1 MADYEL
7 MDEPSQSQSWWRI
20 AALMAL
26 YMLTTILVFLLWSSA
41 YDNIYYPPDVQ
52 AVPDFWYRRANLYAN
67 SVHESTLSHDF
78 RLVKN
83 QSVRV
88 KLQNPAYA
96 ADSGLNGL
104 SQQQKVKPSAPQ
116 LVKNAP
122 PTMSTAPEV
131 RLVCYYSV
139 PDPENEFDDLRLAN
153 VNAELCTHINVG
165 MVSVSASNGQ
175 LIITE
180 NLHRILK
187 EDVLVLRT
195 INPAL
200 KLLLWIGGGANSD
213 GFPAMVKNHTTRKMF
228 LHSVKQTLAIY
239 KLDGIDLDWEF
250 PSAYNK
256 ERQHFSQLIYEIR
269 QEYRR
274 EHRDY
279 LLTVAAAAPEGIAVF
294 AYDVQMLNQYVDYVS
309 LMTYDYHFYSHGT
322 PFTGLNAPLYAR
334 PNERSLL
341 GTLNINYS
349 VNWWLTNGLDR
360 KKLVVGLPTYGHSFT
375 LVSSLNNGVGAPAED
390 IGHCGS
396 MGFTSYSELCWF
408 NTHNLVVHETYDQ
421 STCSPYLSSGTE
433 WISYEN
439 ETSIACKALY
449 VKAHQLGGAMIFSL
463 NTDDV
468 KGYCPRAYKTKF
480 PLVETVK
487 SILFSKS

>member
-7 MDEPSQSQSWWRI
+7 MTEPSQSQSWWRI
-20 AALMAL
+20 GALMAL
-26 YMLTTILVFLLWSSA
+26 YMFTTIFVFLLWNSA

-52 AVPDFWYRRANLYAN
+52 TVPEFWYRRANLYAN

-78 RLVKN
+78 RLTKN
-83 QSVRV
+83 QTARI
-88 KLQNPAYA
+88 KLQHNAYPQ
-96 ADSGLNGL
+96 DGVLNYG
-104 SQQQKVKPSAPQ
+104 QQQQTQQKMKPSAPQ

-122 PTMSTAPEV
+122 PTMSTAPEM
-131 RLVCYYSV
+131 RLVCYYTV
-139 PDPENEFDDLRLAN
+139 PEENNEFDDLRLAN

-165 MVSVSASNGQ
+165 MVSVNNGQ
-175 LIITE
+175 LIITDKMR
-180 NLHRILK
+180 RILSQ
-187 EDVLVLRT
+187 DVTVLRT

-200 KLLLWIGGGANSD
+200 KMLLWVGGGANSD
-213 GFPAMVKNHTTRKMF
+213 GFPAMVKNHTTRKIF
-228 LHSVKQTLAIY
+228 VHSLKQTLAMY
-239 KLDGIDLDWEF
+239 KLDGIDVDWEF

-274 EHRDY
+274 ERRDY
-279 LLTVAAAAPEGIAVF
+279 MLTVAAAAPEGIALF
-294 AYDVQMLNQYVDYVS
+294 AYDVQMLNEYVDYVS
-309 LMTYDYHFYSHGT
+309 LMTYDYHFYSHG
-322 PFTGLNAPLYAR
+322 LNAPLYAR
-334 PNERSLL
+334 PNERSIL

-349 VNWWLTNGLDR
+349 VNWWLANGLDR

-375 LVSSLNNGVGAPAED
+375 LVSALNNGINAPAE
-390 IGHCGS
+390 GVGRCGNL
-396 MGFTSYSELCWF
+396 GFTSYSELCWF
-408 NTHNLVVHETYDQ
+408 NTHNIVVHQTYDQ

-463 NTDDV
+463 NTDDT
-468 KGYCPRAYKTKF
+468 KGYCPRAYKARF
-480 PLVETVK
+480 PLVETVR
-487 SILFSKS
+487 SILFGKS

>member
-7 MDEPSQSQSWWRI
+7 MNEPSQSQSWWRI

-131 RLVCYYSV
+131 RLVCYYTV

-180 NLHRILK
+180 NLRRILK

-228 LHSVKQTLAIY
+228 LHSVKLTLAMY

-309 LMTYDYHFYSHGT
+309 LMTYDYHSYSHGT

-334 PNERSLL
+334 PNERSIL

-463 NTDDV
+463 NTDDI

>member
-7 MDEPSQSQSWWRI
+7 MNEPSQSQSWWRI

-26 YMLTTILVFLLWSSA
+26 YMLTTILVFLVWSSA

-88 KLQNPAYA
+88 KLQNP
-96 ADSGLNGL
+96 DSGLNGL
-104 SQQQKVKPSAPQ
+104 SAQQKVKPSAPQ

-122 PTMSTAPEV
+122 PTMSTTPEV

-139 PDPENEFDDLRLAN
+139 PDPENEFDLRLAN

-175 LIITE
+175 LVITE
-180 NLHRILK
+180 NLRRILAQ
-187 EDVLVLRT
+187 DVLVLRT

-228 LHSVKQTLAIY
+228 LHSVKQTLAMY

-274 EHRDY
+274 ERRDY

-349 VNWWLTNGLDR
+349 VNWWLSNGLDR

-375 LVSSLNNGVGAPAED
+375 LMSSLNNDIGAPAKD
-390 IGHCGS
+390 LGHCGS
-396 MGFTSYSELCWF
+396 LGFTSYSELCWF
-408 NTHNLVVHETYDQ
+408 NTHNLVVHETYDK

-449 VKAHQLGGAMIFSL
+449 VKAHQLGGVMIFSL

-468 KGYCPRAYKTKF
+468 KSYCPRAYKTKF

>member
-7 MDEPSQSQSWWRI
+7 MNEPSQSQSWWRV

-26 YMLTTILVFLLWSSA
+26 YMLTTILVFLLWNSA
-41 YDNIYYPPDVQ
+41 YHTIYYPPDVQ

-83 QSVRV
+83 QSVRIKSQHPV
-88 KLQNPAYA
+88 YSTDASGQQQPQA
-96 ADSGLNGL
+96 A
-104 SQQQKVKPSAPQ
+104 QKVKPNAPQ

-122 PTMSTAPEV
+122 PTMSTEPVV

-139 PDPENEFDDLRLAN
+139 PDPDNEFDDLRLAN
-153 VNAELCTHINVG
+153 VNADLCTHINIG
-165 MVSVSASNGQ
+165 MVSVNNG
-175 LIITE
+175 LLVIGN
-180 NLHRILK
+180 NLRRILLQ
-187 EDVLVLRT
+187 DVTVLRT

-200 KLLLWIGGGANSD
+200 KFLLWIGGGANSD
-213 GFPAMVKNHTTRKMF
+213 GFPAMVKNHTTRKAF
-228 LHSVKQTLAIY
+228 VHSMKQTLAMY

-269 QEYRR
+269 QEYKR
-274 EHRDY
+274 ERRDY
-279 LLTVAAAAPEGIAVF
+279 MLTVAAAAPEGIAVF

-309 LMTYDYHFYSHGT
+309 VMSYDYHFYSHGT

-349 VNWWLTNGLDR
+349 VNWWLANGLDR
-360 KKLVVGLPTYGHSFT
+360 KKLIVGLPTYGHSFT
-375 LVSSLNNGVGAPAED
+375 LVSALNYAIGAPAD
-390 IGHCGS
+390 GIGRCGS
-396 MGFTSYSELCWF
+396 LGFTSYSELCWF
-408 NTHNLVVHETYDQ
+408 NTHNIVLHEEYDH
-421 STCSPYLSSGTE
+421 STCSPYLSSSTE

-449 VKAHQLGGAMIFSL
+449 IKNHQLGGAMIFSL

>member
-7 MDEPSQSQSWWRI
+7 MNEPSQSQSWWRI

-26 YMLTTILVFLLWSSA
+26 YMLTTILVFLVWSSA

-88 KLQNPAYA
+88 KLQNP
-96 ADSGLNGL
+96 DSGLNGL
-104 SQQQKVKPSAPQ
+104 SAQQKVKPSAPQ

-122 PTMSTAPEV
+122 PTMSTTPEV

-139 PDPENEFDDLRLAN
+139 PDPENEFDLRLAN

-175 LIITE
+175 LVITE
-180 NLHRILK
+180 NLRRILAQ
-187 EDVLVLRT
+187 DVLVLRT

-228 LHSVKQTLAIY
+228 LHSVKQTLAMY

-274 EHRDY
+274 ERRDY

-349 VNWWLTNGLDR
+349 VNWWLSNGLDR

-375 LVSSLNNGVGAPAED
+375 LMSSLNNGIGAPAKD
-390 IGHCGS
+390 LGHCGS
-396 MGFTSYSELCWF
+396 LGFTSYSELCWF
-408 NTHNLVVHETYDQ
+408 NTHNLVVHETYDK

-449 VKAHQLGGAMIFSL
+449 VKAHQLGGVMIFSL

-468 KGYCPRAYKTKF
+468 KSYCPRAYKTKF